1 MASNFDRRRNNGP
14 EESFSPVYDSDA
26 TGWTSGNTRKSRGPS
41 DIRPIFLQPGLI
53 SQANGSAY
61 IETQN
66 TKIACAI
73 YGPRQSKNT
82 AYSEMGR
89 LNVEVKFAPFSCTKR
104 RAPLRDAE
112 DRTVGMAI
120 HQALAASVRLD
131 LLPKSTID
139 VFVHVIECDGLAACA
154 ASGAVAAST
163 ALADAGV
170 EMLGVVTSCAASM
183 IGSEIWLDPTEAEA
197 SASSGIVVLFCMP
210 ALGKI
215 TNIWQTGRL
224 KVEDALAVS
233 NLCQGSSH
241 VLILQCME
249 ACQEKCTEIHSVV
262 AQALV
267 ENVRP

>member
-1 MASNFDRRRNNGP
+1 
-14 EESFSPVYDSDA
+14 
-26 TGWTSGNTRKSRGPS
+26 
-41 DIRPIFLQPGLI
+41 
-53 SQANGSAY
+53 
-61 IETQN
+61 
-66 TKIACAI
+66 
-73 YGPRQSKNT
+73 
-82 AYSEMGR
+82 MGR

-224 KVEDALAVS
+224 KVEDALA
-233 NLCQGSSH
+233 
-241 VLILQCME
+241 CME